1 MLNEKIIQGLK
12 SRLEDILKHYFTTQY
27 SIEEGDSAI
36 IGKGFGKD
44 AITIDYKKS
53 QIKYTIHDQFLTSFF
68 KMNKL
73 ITTDQNISTKYFCR
87 PVSQTISTLFDDYL
101 DQPLAPL
108 TDADLT
114 SNTTIAINSDAIES
128 ISFDTFK
135 LPVLDNKKNVK
146 QQIFNVLIVS
156 TQSRHYVFK
165 IHEIVDTNIKSEL
178 SRALLAHFRTS
189 DDMGGLL
196 EQLTASQAGLEG
208 MFGDLG
214 VNPAGAEVGF

>member
-12 SRLEDILKHYFTTQY
+12 SRLEDILKNYFTTQY
-27 SIEEGDSAI
+27 SVEETETSI

-53 QIKYTIHDQFLTSFF
+53 QISYTIHDQFLTSFF
-68 KMNKL
+68 KMNKI
-73 ITTDQNISTKYFCR
+73 ITIDKNVSTKYFCR
-87 PVSQTISTLFDDYL
+87 PLSQTIARLFDDYL

-108 TDADLT
+108 TEADLN

-135 LPVLDNKKNVK
+135 LPVLDNKKHIK
-146 QQIFNVLIVS
+146 QQTFNVMIIS
-156 TQSRHYVFK
+156 TPTRHYAFK

-178 SRALLAHFRTS
+178 SRELLLQLRPS
-189 DDMGGLL
+189 EDMNGLL
-196 EQLTASQAGLEG
+196 EQLTSTQSGLEG

-214 VNPAGAEVGF
+214 VNPAGVGF